1 MDACRVP
8 YAGVAKETRV
18 FRVDSLVFW
27 DFVAT
32 LYVFLRDLTHKP
44 LRLTNPYLDLTV
56 QKHLEKKTP
65 HQEDIMKTIALSLL
79 ILFMAVVAHAQNWYE
94 PVPCYACDVDTSYNR
109 QNNQG
114 YTPNYGLGP
123 NNGSSFGGGAPQG
136 EWGSG
141 YSSSSPQAQSE
152 WYQPQPQQ
160 QPQSNFSYGVPGTG
174 KPLAPCGPYYAPR
187 AAENCY

>member
-1 MDACRVP
+1 MDACRVT

-56 QKHLEKKTP
+56 QKHLEKKIP

-79 ILFMAVVAHAQNWYE
+79 ILFMAVTANAKSWDEHMEDVQTG
-94 PVPCYACDVDTSYNR
+94 YAS
-109 QNNQG
+109 
-114 YTPNYGLGP
+114 NYGLGP
-123 NNGSSFGGGAPQG
+123 NNGTSYGGGAPQG
-136 EWGSG
+136 EWRSQGYGQDSG
-141 YSSSSPQAQSE
+141 WDYEGMAR
-152 WYQPQPQQ
+152 QQ
-160 QPQSNFSYGVPGTG
+160 QRGAERSFWQSQRYDPLRNM
-174 KPLAPCGPYYAPR
+174 KPIAPCGPYYAPR
-187 AAENCY
+187 AAKNCY